1 MPTTIAADPYSFPLN
16 GGIDPSNTALL
27 VIDMQIDF
35 CGPGGYIERL
45 GIDLAAVRAPIV
57 PIGRVLAA
65 MRARG
70 FIVVHT
76 RETFQPDLSDA
87 QPHRLFRGADG
98 AGIVPGDESPL
109 GRCLIEGEPCWDII
123 EELAPAKGEAIFNK
137 NGYGAFGTTAIH
149 AHLRD
154 RGIANLVLTGV
165 TTDCCIHSNLR
176 EALDRGYDCLTLED
190 CCGAPSRESHDHAM
204 AIIRGPAG
212 VFGTVATSDAL
223 LESLGNPSPDIS

>member
-1 MPTTIAADPYSFPLN
+1 LSTTIAAEPYAFPLN
-16 GGIDPSNTALL
+16 GGIDAANTALL

-45 GIDLAAVRAPIV
+45 GIDLAAVRAPIA
-57 PIGRVLAA
+57 PIGRVMTA
-65 MRARG
+65 MRQAG
-70 FIVVHT
+70 FTIVHT

-98 AGIVPGDESPL
+98 LGIVPGDEGPL
-109 GRCLIEGEPCWDII
+109 GRCLIQGEPCWDII
-123 EELAPAKGEAIFNK
+123 EELAPAEGEAIFDK

-149 AHLRD
+149 AYLRG

-165 TTDCCIHSNLR
+165 TSDCCIQSNLR

-190 CCGAPSRESHDHAM
+190 CCGAPSHESHDHSM

-212 VFGTVATSDAL
+212 VFGALSTSDAVL
-223 LESLGNPSPDIS
+223 DALK

>member
-1 MPTTIAADPYSFPLN
+1 LSTTIAAEPYAFPLN
-16 GGIDPSNTALL
+16 GGIDAANTALL

-45 GIDLAAVRAPIV
+45 GIDLAAVRAPIA
-57 PIGRVLAA
+57 PIGRVMTA
-65 MRARG
+65 MRQAG
-70 FIVVHT
+70 FTIVHT

-98 AGIVPGDESPL
+98 LGIVPGDEGPL
-109 GRCLIEGEPCWDII
+109 GRCLIQGEPCWDII
-123 EELAPAKGEAIFNK
+123 EELAPAEGEAIFDK

-149 AHLRD
+149 AYLRG

-165 TTDCCIHSNLR
+165 TSDCCIQSNLR

-190 CCGAPSRESHDHAM
+190 CCGAPSRESHDHSM

-212 VFGTVATSDAL
+212 VFGALSTSDAVL
-223 LESLGNPSPDIS
+223 DALK